1 MSDEQ
6 IETNDNIN
14 AREGDLASASSAWED
29 ADAQPQRARAGG
41 GRFRSGQ
48 SGNPRG
54 RPRKAPEPFHAMT
67 ARVLNERVPLNLGGQ
82 RVEMACAEAIFRAM
96 CHKAMKDPRM
106 GREVF
111 RYLPAQGSTCDLG
124 GAHDSLSHGEAAFEN
139 LLARLRRQI
148 IAEGTADRAAASDVG
163 DNDNPQPA
171 AGPEEAS

>member
-6 IETNDNIN
+6 SETNDNSIT
-14 AREGDLASASSAWED
+14 RDDDLASGSSASAE

-67 ARVLNERVPLNLGGQ
+67 ARVLNEPVALTLGGQ
-82 RVEMACAEAIFRAM
+82 RVEMVCAEAIFRAM

-111 RYLPAQGSTCDLG
+111 RYLPEQASTPDLG
-124 GAHDSLSHGEAAFEN
+124 ETRDGLLHGEAAFEN

-148 IAEGTADRAAASDVG
+148 IAESTPERATASDVG

-171 AGPEEAS
+171 AEPEDAS

>member
-6 IETNDNIN
+6 IETNDNVN
-14 AREGDLASASSAWED
+14 AREDDLASTSFASAE
-29 ADAQPQRARAGG
+29 AEAQPQRARAGG

-67 ARVLNERVPLNLGGQ
+67 ARVLNETVALTLGGQ
-82 RVEMACAEAIFRAM
+82 RVEMVCAEAIFRAM

-111 RYLPAQGSTCDLG
+111 RYLSAQGSAGDLG
-124 GAHDSLSHGEAAFEN
+124 GTHDSLLHGEAAFGN

-148 IAEGTADRAAASDVG
+148 IAESTAERAAASDVG
-163 DNDNPQPA
+163 DNDNPQPD